1 MRKPYNIVQTAKF
14 KRDLKR
20 IRCRGYDLA
29 SLGKVVDLIA
39 AGETLPSRCRDHAL
53 QGEYKGCRECH
64 IAPDWL
70 LIYELTETELIL
82 YLTRTGTHSDL
93 FDI

>member
-1 MRKPYNIVQTAKF
+1 M
-14 KRDLKR
+14 
-20 IRCRGYDLA
+20 
-29 SLGKVVDLIA
+29 
-39 AGETLPSRCRDHAL
+39 PSCCRDHAL
-53 QGEYKGCRECH
+53 QGEYKGCRACH

>member
-39 AGETLPSRCRDHAL
+39 AGGRSCLRAVETTPCKANTRDVERVISHL
-53 QGEYKGCRECH
+53 TGC
-64 IAPDWL
+64 
-70 LIYELTETELIL
+70 
-82 YLTRTGTHSDL
+82 
-93 FDI
+93 